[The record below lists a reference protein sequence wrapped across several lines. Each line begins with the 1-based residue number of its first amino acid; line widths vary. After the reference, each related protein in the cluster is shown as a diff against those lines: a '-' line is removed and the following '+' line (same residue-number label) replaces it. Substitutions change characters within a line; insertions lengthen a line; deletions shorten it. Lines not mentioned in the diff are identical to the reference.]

1 MEKIVFDNIC
11 NELKGIIGEKNI
23 NKLPKTYELV
33 GNILIIHIPEDLSEW
48 KKEIGKIYLKN
59 FPRAK
64 TVLKK
69 GRISGEYRK
78 PEFEYLAGD
87 GTETV
92 HTENKIKFKL
102 DLNKVM
108 FSSGNIEERQRMSRI
123 VNKNEKVIDMFA
135 GIGYF
140 SIPVAYHSRAYVTA
154 IEKNPQAF
162 HYLKENIKLN
172 RVGDLVN
179 PLNMDCRE
187 FTGKG
192 DRVIMGYI
200 QKTNEFLEKAFEI
213 VKRGGI
219 IHYHQTVVEKLYPE
233 AIYSEIDS
241 VNRDYEVIGIRK
253 VKKFSPGVW
262 HIVADIKAL

>member
-23 NKLPKTYELV
+23 NKLPKTYELI

-92 HTENKIKFKL
+92 HTENFL
-102 DLNKVM
+102 TFL
-108 FSSGNIEERQRMSRI
+108 
-123 VNKNEKVIDMFA
+123 
-135 GIGYF
+135 
-140 SIPVAYHSRAYVTA
+140 IPITS
-154 IEKNPQAF
+154 
-162 HYLKENIKLN
+162 
-172 RVGDLVN
+172 
-179 PLNMDCRE
+179 
-187 FTGKG
+187 
-192 DRVIMGYI
+192 
-200 QKTNEFLEKAFEI
+200 
-213 VKRGGI
+213 
-219 IHYHQTVVEKLYPE
+219 
-233 AIYSEIDS
+233 
-241 VNRDYEVIGIRK
+241 
-253 VKKFSPGVW
+253 
-262 HIVADIKAL
+262 